1 VLSPTPI
8 EPIPP
13 AARFL
18 SSPDDL
24 EAHDARK
31 HTTPW
36 VGYTVHRAE
45 TREDDL
51 PHLIT
56 HIDTT
61 PAADHRRH
69 AVIAVT

>member
-1 VLSPTPI
+1 MLCPMPI
-8 EPIPP
+8 EPHPP

-18 SSPDDL
+18 SSLNDS
-24 EAHDARK
+24 EAHDARR

-56 HIDTT
+56 NVDTT
-61 PAADHRRH
+61 IGPEADGAA
-69 AVIAVT
+69 TP